1 MEKKFKTLETK
12 PMYDYSKFD
21 EHFGHTLR
29 CATGG
34 NVRVGDACI
43 LWMDVPHYVSNDGNS
58 SNLSSF

>member
-1 MEKKFKTLETK
+1 
-12 PMYDYSKFD
+12 MYDYSKFD